1 MYKVIQ
7 LTNNAVGAV
16 AAGSLIPLGAIT
28 RRYGC
33 KGTNYPTF
41 EVSTSGAD
49 TITITEEGYYRIT
62 YNGSLTGAAAGDLIV
77 NLLSNNVEVISA
89 MQTSTANGVN
99 NISLSYIV
107 RVLPNCSAVANNTP
121 VTLQLQLDADS
132 VELAGGISNIIIE
145 KER

>member
-7 LTNNAVGAV
+7 LTNQAVGAV
-16 AAGSLIPLGAIT
+16 AAGSLLPLGTIT

-33 KGTNYPTF
+33 KGTNVPTF

-62 YNGSLTGAAAGDLIV
+62 YNASLTGAAAGDLIV
-77 NLLSNNVEVISA
+77 NLLTNGVKVVSS

-107 RVLPNCSAVANNTP
+107 RVLPNCFAVANNSP
-121 VTLQLQLDADS
+121 VTIQLQLDAES
-132 VELAGGISNIIIE
+132 VALVGGMSNIIIE

>member
-7 LTNNAVGAV
+7 LTNQAVGAV
-16 AAGSLIPLGAIT
+16 AAGNLIPLGIIT

-33 KGTNYPTF
+33 KGTNVPTF

-77 NLLSNNVEVISA
+77 NLLNNGVEAVSS

-107 RVLPNCSAVANNTP
+107 RVLPNCFAVANNSP
-121 VTLQLQLDADS
+121 VTIQIQLDSES
-132 VELAGGISNIIIE
+132 VALVGGMSNIIIE